1 MSAFCFV
8 ISEIVNNNN
17 VHQEK
22 NRNKGNFQYI
32 RTMEHYSEKKLL
44 IYACNQMKSQNN
56 YAKRKKSDK
65 KSTYYMIAKMKTY
78 LYCLRPDHWLSRKGT
93 KGCRRQDMRNVLQ
106 RSMKKLWRLIEMVI
120 ISVMV

>member
-8 ISEIVNNNN
+8 ISEIVNNKN

-22 NRNKGNFQYI
+22 NRNKSNFQYI

-56 YAKRKKSDK
+56 YAK
-65 KSTYYMIAKMKTY
+65 
-78 LYCLRPDHWLSRKGT
+78 
-93 KGCRRQDMRNVLQ
+93 
-106 RSMKKLWRLIEMVI
+106 
-120 ISVMV
+120 